1 MLNRLLCYSQTI
13 VPQHGLS
20 TFAGMLANSKNT
32 KLKNY
37 LIRYFLGK
45 YTIDMREAQ
54 IEDPYAYESFNEFF
68 TRALKDGARPINADQ
83 NIIASPA
90 DGTIA
95 QLGRI
100 NQQQMLQAKG
110 MYFNLSSLLGNDAEL
125 TQRFTDGHFAT
136 VYLAPHNY
144 HRVHMPLT
152 GKLIQSIYIPGRLF
166 SVNRMTSQ
174 LIPNL
179 YARNERLVLVF
190 ETQHGPMAVIL
201 VGALIVGSI
210 QTVWMNSPI
219 RSHQIENSVPSR
231 DIVLEKGAELGH
243 FQLGSTVIVLLS
255 APKLSWTGKADVS
268 ILTGQNLGSL

>member
-1 MLNRLLCYSQTI
+1 
-13 VPQHGLS
+13 
-20 TFAGMLANSKNT
+20 MLANSKNT

-54 IEDPYAYESFNEFF
+54 IEDPYAYASFNDFF
-68 TRALKDGARPINADQ
+68 TRALKDGARPINAEQ

-100 NQQQMLQAKG
+100 DQQQMLQAKG

-144 HRVHMPLT
+144 HRVHMPLA

-219 RSHQIENSVPSR
+219 RSHQIENSAPSR

-255 APKLSWTGKADVS
+255 APNLSWMGKADAS
-268 ILTGQNLGSL
+268 ILTGQSLGSL